1 MPAPDPVPP
10 SATEAPDAVLAELI
24 DFYAREFHGHPYL
37 AEDEVP
43 FTLEA
48 GRAVGHF
55 HGLGL
60 HTTLAP
66 LIAADG
72 RPAARLALTDARSA
86 RGRPVSAW
94 APYAIALDDAA
105 IAHLDRLIR
114 TVHVLN
120 ARSGRADGPL
130 WLPVHP
136 LHLAAVPD
144 AHGAVFAA
152 ILRRCGL
159 RPADVVLEL
168 ADAARVAEA
177 RLATAVAG
185 FRSRGYG
192 VAFGVNGS
200 DPGELGRLLA
210 HAPDAIRLGA
220 PHLRAAAGEPAGHE
234 RLRARIAQ
242 IRTHGVRV
250 WLPAAAT
257 AAEAALLTTLGADGW
272 QEAAADVAVAP

>member
-1 MPAPDPVPP
+1 MPVSDPVPP
-10 SATEAPDAVLAELI
+10 AAAAAPATVLAELI

-66 LIAADG
+66 LLAADG

-86 RGRPVSAW
+86 RGKPVSAW
-94 APYAIALDDAA
+94 APYAIALDAAA

-120 ARSGRADGPL
+120 ARSGRTDGPL

-168 ADAARVAEA
+168 ADAARVAEP
-177 RLATAVAG
+177 RLATAVEG

-192 VAFGVNGS
+192 IAFGVNGS
-200 DPGELGRLLA
+200 DPAELGRLLV

-220 PHLRAAAGEPAGHE
+220 PQLRAAAGDAAERE
-234 RLRARIAQ
+234 RLRARIA
-242 IRTHGVRV
+242 RLHAHGVRV

-272 QEAAADVAVAP
+272 QAAAAGAAAAP